1 MAASDTARP
10 LSEKGHH
17 QAQQVAQ
24 FLNEHPSRPKIILT
38 STARRAAETAQPI
51 AELLGIECIPCGWA
65 RPGMPPDEA
74 LQELQPYNQFKEV
87 LLVGHQPDLGML
99 AARLLGLPQ
108 PARIH
113 VRKASLIQLTLT
125 SPSSALLEALI
136 PCNLM

>member
-1 MAASDTARP
+1 
-10 LSEKGHH
+10 
-17 QAQQVAQ
+17 
-24 FLNEHPSRPKIILT
+24 
-38 STARRAAETAQPI
+38 
-51 AELLGIECIPCGWA
+51 
-65 RPGMPPDEA
+65 
-74 LQELQPYNQFKEV
+74 
-87 LLVGHQPDLGML
+87 ML

>member
-1 MAASDTARP
+1 
-10 LSEKGHH
+10 
-17 QAQQVAQ
+17 
-24 FLNEHPSRPKIILT
+24 
-38 STARRAAETAQPI
+38 
-51 AELLGIECIPCGWA
+51 
-65 RPGMPPDEA
+65 MPPDEA